1 MQNVKDSMEQWEKL
15 KSNPPRPPLA
25 KGGEGGF
32 LTSRTIESS
41 NPAQDGFTLLEL
53 IVSIAIFAIISSFVY
68 GAYTGIDFTTSKV
81 QKKIEFYQ
89 KARLILDRISN
100 ELEQAATPPTSD
112 ATVNYFIGTSDMT
125 PDGKNADTLEFISRV
140 NTSYVKESNKPSL
153 TRIYYSL
160 EVVSDSEEKE
170 DYFSLVRKEDPFFY
184 RQDEMPEYG
193 SELKGVE
200 FLAHCEGINFEY
212 YSGDAWLEDWDDQE
226 TPPQMGKT
234 PKAVRITLTL
244 KDDEGQNRDLTTTVH
259 LPQGN

>member
-1 MQNVKDSMEQWEKL
+1 V
-15 KSNPPRPPLA
+15 KSNPPNPPLA

-32 LTSRTIESS
+32 LTSRTLESS

-89 KARLILDRISN
+89 KARLILDRISS
-100 ELEQAATPPTSD
+100 EIEQAATSPTSD
-112 ATVNYFIGTSDMT
+112 VIPTVNYFVGTNDTT

-140 NTSYVKESNKPSL
+140 NTIYVKESNKPSL

-170 DYFSLVRKEDPFFY
+170 DYYSLVRKEDPFFY

-212 YSGDAWLEDWDDQE
+212 YSGDAWLDDWDDQDE
-226 TPPQMGKT
+226 TQPQMGKT
-234 PKAVRITLTL
+234 LKAVRITLTL
-244 KDDEGQNRDLTTTVH
+244 KDDEGQNRDLTTTVY